1 MWTGEYA
8 RCMQEV
14 ISTVLHVQELQALSY
29 MDDVLVFSDS
39 VAHHLEQIQMV
50 FNCLRK
56 NYMKLK
62 PSKCNFFKLEALYL
76 GF

>member
-1 MWTGEYA
+1 
-8 RCMQEV
+8 MQEV

-39 VAHHLEQIQMV
+39 VARHLEQIQMV
-50 FNCLRK
+50 SNCLRK
-56 NYMKLK
+56 NNMKLK